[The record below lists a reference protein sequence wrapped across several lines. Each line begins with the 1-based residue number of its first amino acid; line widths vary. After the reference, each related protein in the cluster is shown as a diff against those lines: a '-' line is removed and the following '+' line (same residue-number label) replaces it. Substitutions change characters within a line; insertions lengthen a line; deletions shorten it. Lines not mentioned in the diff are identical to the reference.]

1 MIKAYTFRT
10 WLLCLAL
17 VFSTGIILVSCQKE
31 STTPFDEKDLFP
43 DPSTLPQGLIGAW
56 VETTTLT
63 DTLEFITN
71 NDFGLAFLYR
81 GYEIR
86 NGYYLPVIG
95 TDGYFYTIDND
106 SIRMQAGLSSLW
118 FDDTFYFSFDRK
130 NLVIDIGK
138 FCKYI
143 ESDENILTFRKIR

>member
-1 MIKAYTFRT
+1 MKAYTFRT

-31 STTPFDEKDLFP
+31 STSPFDEQDLFP

-63 DTLEFITN
+63 DTLDFITN
-71 NDFGLAFLYR
+71 NDSGLVFLYR

-86 NGYYLPVIG
+86 NGYYLPIIG
-95 TDGYFYTIDND
+95 TDGYFYAIDND
-106 SIRMQAGLSSLW
+106 SIRMRAGLSSLW

-130 NLVIDIGK
+130 NLVIEIGK
-138 FCKYI
+138 FCEYI
-143 ESDENILTFRKIR
+143 ESDQNILTFRKIR